1 MAHKAI
7 DVLTENENTK
17 LRGIHK
23 KELASYKE
31 RKELWV
37 KKQICKK
44 VQKSIFVVVGYVSII
59 TVVCILS
66 VCQLGAIM
74 SIISTLLFAI
84 IPFVR
89 PVWNHR
95 IVIDSISFIFCKRVY
110 QLEVEKLE
118 AEYKKIE
125 SRPKLI
131 VVTKEDVAAK
141 LNGK

>member
-1 MAHKAI
+1 M
-7 DVLTENENTK
+7 
-17 LRGIHK
+17 
-23 KELASYKE
+23 
-31 RKELWV
+31 
-37 KKQICKK
+37 
-44 VQKSIFVVVGYVSII
+44 
-59 TVVCILS
+59 VVCILS
-66 VCQLGAIM
+66 VCQFGAIM
-74 SIISTLLFAI
+74 SIIATLLSVI

-95 IVIDSISFIFCKRVY
+95 IVIDSISFFRKRFY
-110 QLEVEKLE
+110 QLEIEKLE